1 MQLCYRIIQN
11 AVLMYNA
18 EQDCV
23 QMLQL
28 RQPMRYVDN
37 SYLLAQ

>member
-28 RQPMRYVDN
+28 RQLMLYADN
-37 SYLLAQ
+37 SYPLVQ